1 MESCEQPN
9 KTGIVKLLNG
19 RWGLWK
25 PGADLLKRCRIV
37 ACQRS
42 GNKKRTTEAD
52 LFRAVYEDYVQ
63 GISVFLAFH
72 KQDHIV
78 PKQLKWSPVWHV
90 ISFFEVVMFFFFFVF
105 FCWVEVLTF
114 PSRNSACS
122 SLACHCCSI
131 SSTVG
136 IYLERLFF
144 FFFFFLLK
152 EAITSRIF
160 TELSSRC
167 AIVTT
172 GWHLHLTPNPQPSA
186 RRVCVGFIC
195 VYRECNYLF

>member
-90 ISFFEVVMFFFFFVF
+90 ISFFEVVMFFFFLFFFVEWR
-105 FCWVEVLTF
+105 CWRSPAATPHVRHWLVTAVVSPPQKEF
-114 PSRNSACS
+114 IFRN
-122 SLACHCCSI
+122 
-131 SSTVG
+131 
-136 IYLERLFF
+136 FF